1 MLDTTKNTK
10 NPKTANADLE
20 RAIQTNNDSKT
31 LLQLSISAINLHDS
45 QNTVSVFNL
54 PAENDTPRTLKFLE
68 Q

>member
-10 NPKTANADLE
+10 NPKNADLE